1 MNWRRYLKST
11 ERSQLNRW
19 ERQLVGLTEQIR
31 AIRVL
36 RRLLQNR
43 AYARGKK

>member
-1 MNWRRYLKST
+1 MNWRHYLKST

>member
-1 MNWRRYLKST
+1 MNWQRYMTKQE
-11 ERSQLNRW
+11 ERQMASW
-19 ERQLVGLTEQIR
+19 ERQIGQLLVEIR
-31 AIRVL
+31 RIRLL

>member
-1 MNWRRYLKST
+1 MNWRNYLKPA

-19 ERQLVGLTEQIR
+19 ERQVAQLTRQLRE
-31 AIRVL
+31 IRVL